1 MNGNS
6 TRTSTRRTQLRR
18 TPAEAEDSKPSK
30 QQQQQWIAPTHR
42 PGTPT
47 IVLDQVLLPL
57 SPTDDPLRLKISKN
71 TQNFIISSE
80 SNSISTSSAQQRR
93 SNSPFVTE
101 KHPDLISFSSP
112 PQNRIATMAQQSH
125 RPSLAPPSR
134 VITYH
139 SASPSYRQQ
148 SITQPHQSPRRAP
161 ATSQIPANTLAD
173 LSNTVAPRSR
183 SIVSP
188 ATPPKPRI
196 WDDDNAFHAFQVE
209 HSKLGVDLTISSH
222 DVNGIADQHLA
233 QKPINNKRKVKN
245 KISMGHVEIVMSKLD
260 NPHFIS
266 THHHHQQNNNQ
277 PHRRLQVRY
286 SNDGLQNLEIDP
298 TRPSTSKNTNL
309 DQHPH
314 NHTGLQGSRKPVGR
328 QHTHIS
334 GSRSSRQASTSFPE
348 EVVEEEEDEEE
359 ADESND
365 DGRRRSSPSPDQEDL
380 KGSYKSCETR
390 LKTPFPLQD
399 QDTEDQVEEDR
410 QLTERLSP
418 LASRVLSQ
426 QLTPS
431 PPRISRVSPGGFI
444 RQSEELELTTSRHQD
459 ASQVHQHVSQLDQD
473 PSGAVNHNRFA
484 RPQFSHTPSISPPPV
499 LRQISFLEDEDQKP
513 SPDPE
518 PASRSSSVQPDHHP
532 QHVHHQQEQEQERE
546 DSRSCSVESGHDL
559 GPVDNHHDDD
569 QQQQPKD
576 EEEEETQGSRSC
588 SEESGR
594 DPRYVS
600 RHDHGQQI
608 EEEEEEVE
616 ERQHSRSC
624 SEESTHDSRY
634 VLRDGHDQYQQ
645 LQRGEGEGEGA
656 ELEEQDE
663 DEEEEEEEQEQ
674 EEGEEEGRE
683 DSARPSSLP
692 HSSSSAILMINE
704 NSQTNPIAIF
714 SSVSPSVGRRSVSPQ
729 PPGRERSPQPTHN
742 INPPRSESST
752 TSNRSDHQSNGTGG
766 GQDRP
771 ELLLQVPHQNS
782 DRTESQSSGSPNQHS
797 RQSRSSSPPIRH
809 SSQPHESSVAGSQ
822 VRQSSEVFDHG
833 NSPKISRLRRSESL
847 VSECRDV
854 DQSID
859 LDDLTVFKA
868 QGNLKHFTST
878 PRGGVLHD
886 PAPFPASMNPR
897 PSRSTSRNPRSST
910 TTACPIIAIVSSD
923 PKVAARAAAIL
934 KVHHGFIPRGFKVEN
949 TPLIGEYDL
958 EREMESSIRRE
969 ENDRPLRLH
978 SSSAITTATPSVHH
992 NLLRTVQTKRM
1003 LDHDRSITNSSSHY
1017 LSPNETQRPRNPDS
1031 NHLRP
1036 SRNRTRS
1043 PSPSS
1048 SSSRAPSGTSRTDIK
1063 KTSHRR
1069 RNTDDHQTKSLK
1081 EELHQLNYRPDF
1093 DSWKSSDW
1101 KILEF
1106 CLKKT
1111 EKRMLSS
1118 NHSHQQ
1124 NKNHDDSQQIEVQP
1138 DLVVL
1143 YLLEALELGQDDCR
1157 SEWEW
1162 TKMIHRV
1169 IALQKRRLIDPER
1182 RSRASSAATP
1192 TCSRR
1197 RRPSSTGK
1205 SDNPHHHSDSSTQDP
1220 RREPTRPVSMNDDNE
1235 HEDEEEDRLE
1245 KDGSVYPSLEP
1256 VRRLFSRSPSNTP
1269 IRNRSRA
1276 KARAGD
1282 RREEQQERDEEDD
1295 EEEEGDEE
1303 EDKNEDNGERD
1314 YDDHQTTSVPSSRQP
1329 NRIPKPP
1336 PITDRF
1342 RRRSMRNT
1350 VAYWQARGVRRVGKG
1365 KIWAIIAAFEARID
1379 RLNRALLPPPI
1390 IASLL
1395 HPLPSIDLPNH
1406 NSSSASSS
1414 RGYRPN
1420 NKRAFNH
1427 SDQHPHYPSASSNT
1441 LNPHHHNAPSSP
1453 STMFH
1458 PSFSND
1464 FYSEHHQHHQSSSSS
1479 HKKRKT

>member
-1 MNGNS
+1 M
-6 TRTSTRRTQLRR
+6 R
-18 TPAEAEDSKPSK
+18 
-30 QQQQQWIAPTHR
+30 
-42 PGTPT
+42 
-47 IVLDQVLLPL
+47 
-57 SPTDDPLRLKISKN
+57 
-71 TQNFIISSE
+71 
-80 SNSISTSSAQQRR
+80 RR
-93 SNSPFVTE
+93 SVRVDNGEASEDQLPFVTE
-101 KHPDLISFSSP
+101 KHPDLIHSHPRRKTASQQWLNSP
-112 PQNRIATMAQQSH
+112 SPIACT
-125 RPSLAPPSR
+125 PSR

-233 QKPINNKRKVKN
+233 QKPINNKRK
-245 KISMGHVEIVMSKLD
+245 
-260 NPHFIS
+260 
-266 THHHHQQNNNQ
+266 
-277 PHRRLQVRY
+277 
-286 SNDGLQNLEIDP
+286 
-298 TRPSTSKNTNL
+298 
-309 DQHPH
+309 
-314 NHTGLQGSRKPVGR
+314 
-328 QHTHIS
+328 
-334 GSRSSRQASTSFPE
+334 
-348 EVVEEEEDEEE
+348 
-359 ADESND
+359 
-365 DGRRRSSPSPDQEDL
+365 
-380 KGSYKSCETR
+380 SYKSCETR

-499 LRQISFLEDEDQKP
+499 FTSDILLEDEDQKP

-546 DSRSCSVESGHDL
+546 DSRSCSVERGHDL

-600 RHDHGQQI
+600 RHDHVPAAA
-608 EEEEEEVE
+608 E
-616 ERQHSRSC
+616 
-624 SEESTHDSRY
+624 
-634 VLRDGHDQYQQ
+634 
-645 LQRGEGEGEGA
+645 GEGEGEGA

-878 PRGGVLHD
+878 PRGVLHD

-969 ENDRPLRLH
+969 ENDRSLRLH

-1063 KTSHRR
+1063 K
-1069 RNTDDHQTKSLK
+1069 K
-1081 EELHQLNYRPDF
+1081 
-1093 DSWKSSDW
+1093 
-1101 KILEF
+1101 F

-1143 YLLEALELGQDDCR
+1143 YLLRRWNLG
-1157 SEWEW
+1157 
-1162 TKMIHRV
+1162 KMIDKDDSRV

-1220 RREPTRPVSMNDDNE
+1220 RREPTRPPLTLPYETGSEARQELVI
-1235 HEDEEEDRLE
+1235 EE
-1245 KDGSVYPSLEP
+1245 KS
-1256 VRRLFSRSPSNTP
+1256 
-1269 IRNRSRA
+1269 NRSEM
-1276 KARAGD
+1276 KKMM
-1282 RREEQQERDEEDD
+1282 RREGMKKKTRMRIM
-1295 EEEEGDEE
+1295 
-1303 EDKNEDNGERD
+1303 ERD

-1329 NRIPKPP
+1329 NRFLTASDHRPFP
-1336 PITDRF
+1336 T
-1342 RRRSMRNT
+1342 
-1350 VAYWQARGVRRVGKG
+1350 
-1365 KIWAIIAAFEARID
+1365 AID
-1379 RLNRALLPPPI
+1379 GLLPPL
-1390 IASLL
+1390 SS
-1395 HPLPSIDLPNH
+1395 LPSTSSSLYRSPNH

>member
-1 MNGNS
+1 NKQHQKRPKMNGNS

-245 KISMGHVEIVMSKLD
+245 KISMGHVEI
-260 NPHFIS
+260 
-266 THHHHQQNNNQ
+266 
-277 PHRRLQVRY
+277 
-286 SNDGLQNLEIDP
+286 NLEIDP

-314 NHTGLQGSRKPVGR
+314 NHTGLQGSRKR
-328 QHTHIS
+328 
-334 GSRSSRQASTSFPE
+334 SRSSRQASTSFPE

-624 SEESTHDSRY
+624 SEE
-634 VLRDGHDQYQQ
+634 
-645 LQRGEGEGEGA
+645 
-656 ELEEQDE
+656 
-663 DEEEEEEEQEQ
+663 
-674 EEGEEEGRE
+674 
-683 DSARPSSLP
+683 
-692 HSSSSAILMINE
+692 I
-704 NSQTNPIAIF
+704 
-714 SSVSPSVGRRSVSPQ
+714 GRRSVSPQ

-969 ENDRPLRLH
+969 ENDRSLRLH